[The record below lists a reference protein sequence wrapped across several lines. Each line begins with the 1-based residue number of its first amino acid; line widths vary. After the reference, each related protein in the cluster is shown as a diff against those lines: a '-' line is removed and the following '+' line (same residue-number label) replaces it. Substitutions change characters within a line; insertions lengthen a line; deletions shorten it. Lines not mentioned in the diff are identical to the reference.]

1 MTEVFLVTRPLDT
14 AHHGLEQRQRL
25 PPIRVSWPYRDEKC
39 FGRRYF
45 SPCFGNLS
53 RPFSLESNL
62 VNRIYQLLFS
72 CALVY
77 LTPCVAQESV
87 ALSELK
93 KAIGRESI
101 AIHLNKGEDF
111 ADRLYKVDAKAQVL
125 TFGSRHRPRVV
136 SCAEIKTLEFE
147 PKAVRR
153 KRLKVY
159 GMVSNGMIPVAIVL
173 LASGTGGAAVP
184 LLLWPGGYA
193 WGWPLSKSI
202 VKRETKAFQVSC
214 Q

>member
-1 MTEVFLVTRPLDT
+1 M
-14 AHHGLEQRQRL
+14 
-25 PPIRVSWPYRDEKC
+25 
-39 FGRRYF
+39 
-45 SPCFGNLS
+45 
-53 RPFSLESNL
+53 
-62 VNRIYQLLFS
+62 NRIYQLLFS
-72 CALVY
+72 FSLVY
-77 LTPCVAQESV
+77 LTRCAAQESV

-93 KAIGRESI
+93 KAIGGESI

-111 ADRLYKVDAKAQVL
+111 ADRLYRVDAKAQVL
-125 TFGSRHRPRVV
+125 TFGSRQRPRLV

-153 KRLKVY
+153 KRLKAY
-159 GMVSNGMIPVAIVL
+159 GIVSNGMLPIAIVL
-173 LASGTGGAAVP
+173 LVSGTGGVALP
-184 LLLWPGGYA
+184 LLLWPAGYA